1 MHIDRGSCAGR
12 CRDAG
17 RRPEG
22 DEQQPEKKYAQKS
35 ERGLAI

>member
-1 MHIDRGSCAGR
+1 MRLGRGARTGR

-22 DEQQPEKKYAQKS
+22 DEQQPEKKYAQQS